1 MHNLLTRRRLLQ
13 GGVSYALED
22 APLKLPFLEGLAQ
35 VCARIPANKAE
46 LLLEHVQHSISGQ
59 TANEEDPEW
68 QDYFDFV
75 ALTQDRTA
83 KGGQPRSALKGRPQN
98 CSTRHS
104 SSRLHARCQCSV
116 CCCRHAY
123 CLKFV
128 LMMSDQQP

>member
-1 MHNLLTRRRLLQ
+1 M
-13 GGVSYALED
+13 SYALED
-22 APLKLPFLEGLAQ
+22 APLKLPFLKGLAQ

-46 LLLEHVQHSISGQ
+46 LLLEHVQHSMSGQ

-104 SSRLHARCQCSV
+104 SSRLHARLSV
-116 CCCRHAY
+116 LCMLLHA
-123 CLKFV
+123 CV
-128 LMMSDQQP
+128 LLSVHLCDVRPTAPEV